1 MTQGRRRRGGW
12 AALCSPPPPSRR
24 APLLRGRAAAH
35 KERREQRESVQV
47 CTRAPWPCSECPP
60 AGLQPWDK
68 PHRRQHQLKR
78 CEGEVVAL
86 QLKMQRCTSFLFL
99 SLILCATLSE
109 TFGLLF
115 SAKEKRGWTLN
126 SAGYLLG
133 PHAVDNHRS
142 FNDKHGFTGKR
153 EIQPDEDI
161 KAGNLGRPLAYE
173 NIVHTVI
180 EFLTYLHLKEVGALD
195 KLSSAEETNQS

>member
-1 MTQGRRRRGGW
+1 
-12 AALCSPPPPSRR
+12 
-24 APLLRGRAAAH
+24 
-35 KERREQRESVQV
+35 
-47 CTRAPWPCSECPP
+47 
-60 AGLQPWDK
+60 
-68 PHRRQHQLKR
+68 
-78 CEGEVVAL
+78 
-86 QLKMQRCTSFLFL
+86 MQRYTSFLFL

-109 TFGLLF
+109 TFGLVF

-133 PHAVDNHRS
+133 PHRIDQLLMIKEMPIARGRQEAPGAYKIVFEDAVDNHRS

-161 KAGNLGRPLAYE
+161 KAGNLGRLLADE
-173 NIVHTVI
+173 NIVRTVI

-195 KLSSAEETNQS
+195 KLPSPEETNQS

>member
-1 MTQGRRRRGGW
+1 
-12 AALCSPPPPSRR
+12 
-24 APLLRGRAAAH
+24 
-35 KERREQRESVQV
+35 
-47 CTRAPWPCSECPP
+47 
-60 AGLQPWDK
+60 
-68 PHRRQHQLKR
+68 
-78 CEGEVVAL
+78 
-86 QLKMQRCTSFLFL
+86 MQRCTGLLFL

-109 TFGLLF
+109 TFGLVF

-133 PHAVDNHRS
+133 PRRIDQLLLIKEMSIARGREEAPGAYAVDNHRS

-161 KAGNLGRPLAYE
+161 EAGNLGRPLADE
-173 NIVHTVI
+173 NILRTVI

-195 KLSSAEETNQS
+195 KLPSPEETNQS